1 MGDGDQNVKEQK
13 NSHEETQLQ
22 ENLESSLSSV
32 IKLMNMGVL
41 FTKDIKTIKKDQKNS
56 GDKDLNK

>member
-41 FTKDIKTIKKDQKNS
+41 YQRY
-56 GDKDLNK
+56 